1 MKIALVP
8 GENGR
13 LQPLAASASSPPEA
27 TCPACGGAVVLRRR
41 KVMKNSDLIYYWRH
55 EKNQNRACS
64 ARSRPVR

>member
-13 LQPLAASASSPPEA
+13 LQPITATASAPPAA

-41 KVMKNSDLIYYWRH
+41 KVMNSSDLIYYWRH
-55 EKNQNRACS
+55 QMNQNRTCS
-64 ARSRPVR
+64 ARSRPVA